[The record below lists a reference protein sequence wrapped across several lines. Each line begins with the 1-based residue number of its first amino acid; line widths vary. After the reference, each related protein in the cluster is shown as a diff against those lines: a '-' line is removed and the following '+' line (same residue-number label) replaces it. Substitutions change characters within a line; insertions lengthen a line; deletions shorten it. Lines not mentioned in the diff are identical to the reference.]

1 MKESDSAYAI
11 CMTLDGEDVKEFKEI
26 YEQEFGEIIL
36 AADAQIL
43 ASQLIRLYD
52 ALCEPLPGEMS
63 AELAR
68 IPDPVM
74 LDG

>member
-1 MKESDSAYAI
+1 MMLSDQ
-11 CMTLDGEDVKEFKEI
+11 DVKEFKQL
-26 YEQEFGEIIL
+26 YEEEFGETL
-36 AADAQIL
+36 ADADAQIM

-52 ALCEPLPGEMS
+52 ALCEPLPSETP

-68 IPDPVM
+68 NPDPVM